1 MRGGARHRVPSRV
14 PLTRAC
20 VICTRIIP
28 NSISLSSSP
37 PSPPHARALGR
48 ARAAAPILRGQRHR
62 LRVGARLG
70 RRRWWRRRRRWH
82 APAIWGGGR
91 RRRGRQTHNGAP
103 RAPLQGGAGGA
114 RTWRRA
120 RRRRVRRHDRGD
132 FAAGRVRA
140 RKRTTPPTDRSL
152 LPVPRPNA
160 RATAHSHCKTAIWV
174 LFGTTTPPGN
184 LFSCL
189 EITGT
194 PHNTPRI
201 AIVRRRNDFNA
212 KSASFKNHSF

>member
-1 MRGGARHRVPSRV
+1 MEAASSESDRLQATARSRGVTD
-14 PLTRAC
+14 L
-20 VICTRIIP
+20 
-28 NSISLSSSP
+28 
-37 PSPPHARALGR
+37 AL
-48 ARAAAPILRGQRHR
+48 P
-62 LRVGARLG
+62 
-70 RRRWWRRRRRWH
+70 W
-82 APAIWGGGR
+82 
-91 RRRGRQTHNGAP
+91 
-103 RAPLQGGAGGA
+103 
-114 RTWRRA
+114 TWRRA
-120 RRRRVRRHDRGD
+120 RHRRVRRHDRGD

-212 KSASFKNHSF
+212 KSASFKNHSKQVDMPTVSIRCSPRRSWCGSTTQPQRDRRPPRRRQASRPC